1 MFGVRLEKIYAGVR
15 KAFEYMLSAKY
26 VEEQRFDCPLK
37 LHEAIE
43 HKLQARSII
52 FGLA

>member
-1 MFGVRLEKIYAGVR
+1 MRRAKAYAGCG
-15 KAFEYMLSAKY
+15 KTFGYMLSAKY
-26 VEEQRFDCPLK
+26 VEGQRFDCPLK